1 MAGASA
7 SSQGGAEGWPLNTK
21 RRDYSMRPMGMQELT
36 IRIRLHIAALA
47 VCLATSGGVGPA
59 AHGETSK
66 HPALTSASGALSPL
80 TACRR
85 WLCADDTRFRWIG
98 VTAFGLAD
106 HVADGRTSEA
116 RAFVEWA
123 RDTGFNVLRVLAM
136 LPNGG
141 WLDLAPEDGRRALPQ
156 VFALG
161 REHGMYV
168 QVVAL
173 ANTNEKSGRFR
184 TEPFLREQVR
194 EIARLCAAA
203 GNCVL
208 EIANEPYHGSQADLA
223 RPELMQRLQ
232 QEVPD
237 GLPVAWGA
245 AENDVS
251 TAMAGGTFVVSHITR
266 SGDRWARVA
275 RARDLA
281 TLAEKTGKFV
291 VDNEPIGAAEI
302 PEPSR
307 RDSSPEAFFA
317 KGVMSRLL
325 EVGATFHCEDCL
337 RAAVPGPVQ
346 RHCAEGFVE
355 GRRIVPESVHLTSV
369 GTAAAGAPA
378 TSAGAPERVIGAV
391 SGDRAWVLLLGEAV
405 EAPATVGAGW
415 RPDRQ
420 LAARPGVEVWT
431 LVREPGSGE

>member
-1 MAGASA
+1 
-7 SSQGGAEGWPLNTK
+7 
-21 RRDYSMRPMGMQELT
+21 MQELS
-36 IRIRLHIAALA
+36 IRTHVHIAAVAVLLA
-47 VCLATSGGVGPA
+47 AIGAVGPA
-59 AHGETSK
+59 ADGAVSA
-66 HPALTSASGALSPL
+66 HPAPESATSGALSPL
-80 TACRR
+80 TACDR
-85 WLCADDTRFRWIG
+85 WLCADGTRFRWTG

-106 HVADGRTSEA
+106 HIADGRTRDA
-116 RAFVEWA
+116 RAFVKWA
-123 RDTGFNVLRVLAM
+123 AGAGFNILRVLAM
-136 LPNGG
+136 LPSGG

-156 VFALG
+156 VFALA

-173 ANTNEKSGRFR
+173 ANTNEKSGRFG
-184 TEPFLREQVR
+184 TETFLREQVR
-194 EIARLCAAA
+194 EVARLCAAA

-208 EIANEPYHGSQADLA
+208 EIANEPYHGSQANLA
-223 RPELMQRLQ
+223 RPELMRSLQ

-245 AENDVS
+245 AEDDLS
-251 TAMAGGTFVVSHITR
+251 TAMAGGTFVVSHVSR
-266 SGDRWARVA
+266 SGDTWSRVA

-281 TLAEKTGKFV
+281 VLAEETGKFV
-291 VDNEPIGAAEI
+291 VDNEPIGAAEA

-317 KGVMSRLL
+317 KGVISRLL

-337 RAAVPGPVQ
+337 RATVPGPVQ
-346 RHCAEGFVE
+346 RQCAEGFVE

-369 GTAAAGAPA
+369 GPAAAGAPA
-378 TSAGAPERVIGAV
+378 TSVGAPERVVGAV

-405 EAPATVGAGW
+405 EAPATLGAGW
-415 RPDRQ
+415 RPERQ

-431 LVREPGSGE
+431 LVRGSGSGE